1 MQNCIEKTL
10 YSGHA
15 SYKLSLSTGYLDIWE
30 PATLAIKRDGY
41 SIKCNGP
48 SRVVVT
54 EKFSPSIIVSIPYGS
69 PTEFFIIDSQGI
81 EHLLR
86 VEHSSA
92 DISGYVC
99 FLQALNNCHV
109 WNRSRDTVVLTL
121 RSFIIKAVE
130 KKKGNKIG
138 FLFK

>member
-92 DISGYVC
+92 DISG
-99 FLQALNNCHV
+99 
-109 WNRSRDTVVLTL
+109 SRDTVVLTL